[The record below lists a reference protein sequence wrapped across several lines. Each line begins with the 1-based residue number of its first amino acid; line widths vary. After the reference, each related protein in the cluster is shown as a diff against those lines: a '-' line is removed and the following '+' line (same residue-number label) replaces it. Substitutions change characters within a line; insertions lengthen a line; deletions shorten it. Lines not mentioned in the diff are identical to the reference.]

1 MKMEEIK
8 RIEVSVIESKEGS
21 VYDISQGSSFNI
33 KNECVY
39 TPDFNNVIIDIVP
52 YDIMVPMKLKLKY
65 GECTISVRTNQ
76 SNGRL
81 SCQLFMEDK
90 DSRFLISNKK
100 SVKITDEDGYIT
112 FVGREEDDSVQVEYM
127 DEILC
132 YTEKSISFKE
142 MLDNDIMVEESYNVY
157 GIDMQINRVC
167 S

>member
-8 RIEVSVIESKEGS
+8 RIEISVIESKEGS
-21 VYDISQGSSFNI
+21 VYDISKGSSFNV

-39 TPDFNNVIIDIVP
+39 TPDFNNVTIDIVP

-65 GECTISVRTNQ
+65 GECTISIRTNQ

-81 SCQLFMEDK
+81 SCCIFMKDK
-90 DSRFLISNKK
+90 DSRILISDKK
-100 SVKITDEDGYIT
+100 SVKITDKDSYIT
-112 FVGREEDDSVQVEYM
+112 FAGSEEQGMIYVEYM
-127 DEILC
+127 DEMFC
-132 YTEKSISFKE
+132 YTEEIISFKG
-142 MLDNDIMVEESYNVY
+142 MLDNDITVEESYNVY